1 MKQDEI
7 VTDVDG
13 FLSGRRDVLR
23 GLAASALLMPLMS
36 PDLAL
41 AADGSLSVA
50 LPTNPDTFDP
60 CNQRNHDAMALSQV
74 IFESL
79 YEVDVNGVPQ
89 PMLAVSH
96 KIAEDGMSWWFDLRD
111 DVFFH
116 NGQKMTAE
124 DVKYSYD
131 WVLDE
136 KNKAARR
143 PIWTRIKNVVVE
155 SPTRVR
161 FEMSQP
167 YGSMLLYMTKY
178 MGIFP
183 KGSREKPGNDA
194 FQSNP
199 VGLGTGPGIFVSAQK
214 NDYVEFKQNPKYW
227 RKGVPAWSK
236 LRVLIVP
243 EDSVRVAYLMTNKVQ
258 IISAPPPR
266 EYARLK
272 SMPGIGGASKIAIG
286 SRMFISMNN
295 SKPPFD
301 DVNFRLAV
309 SRALDRQKIAS
320 QFFGLLDP
328 TAIPAPTDSWWFNK
342 EANSRLDFNL
352 AAAKELLA
360 KSKYANGASF
370 DLLLPAEPY
379 LVDVKDAALIVQ
391 AELKKN
397 LGVTVNLQV
406 LESSQVIGD
415 MIKGAHTAAI
425 VVFMTPPD
433 PIVQDFYTGNIMAK
447 GVGYTNKA
455 FNDGVD
461 EYFATKT
468 QNEKKAVLDR
478 LFMILAQDCPN
489 VYLGIAHASN
499 LWRTSIKGFQVN
511 TGLTMRVR
519 QVLPPA

>member
-1 MKQDEI
+1 MADRSL
-7 VTDVDG
+7 T
-13 FLSGRRDVLR
+13 GRRDVLR
-23 GLAASALLMPLMS
+23 GLATTVATSTLLPLLN
-36 PDLAL
+36 PGVAV
-41 AADGSLSVA
+41 AADGTLSVA

-89 PMLAVSH
+89 PMLASGH
-96 KIAEDGMSWWFDLRD
+96 KISEDGMTWWFDLRD
-111 DVFFH
+111 DVFFQ

-155 SPTRVR
+155 SPARVR
-161 FEMSQP
+161 FEMNQP

-183 KGSREKPGNDA
+183 KGSREKPGNEA
-194 FQSNP
+194 FQANP

-214 NDYVEFKQNPKYW
+214 NDYVEFRRNPRYW

-258 IISAPPPR
+258 AISAPPPR
-266 EYARLK
+266 EFARLK
-272 SMPGIGGASKIAIG
+272 AMPGITGASKIAIG
-286 SRMFISMNN
+286 SRMFISMNHA
-295 SKPPFD
+295 KPPFD
-301 DVNFRLAV
+301 DVNFRLAI
-309 SRALDRQKIAS
+309 SRALDRKKIAS

-328 TAIPAPTDSWWFNK
+328 TAIPAPSNSWWFNAD
-342 EANSRLDFNL
+342 ANARLDFNL
-352 AAAKELLA
+352 AAAKEHLA
-360 KSKYANGASF
+360 KSKYASGATF

-391 AELKKN
+391 AELKRN

-406 LESSQVIGD
+406 LETSQVIGD
-415 MIKGAHTAAI
+415 MIKGAHNAAI

-433 PIVQDFYTGNIMAK
+433 PVVQDFYTGNIMAK

-455 FNDGVD
+455 FNDSVD

-468 QNEKKAVLDR
+468 QTEKKAALDKM
-478 LFMILAQDCPN
+478 FNILAQDCPN
-489 VYLGIAHASN
+489 VYLGVAHASN
-499 LWRTSIKGFQVN
+499 LWRSNIKGFQVN
-511 TGLTMRVR
+511 TGITMRTRNV
-519 QVLPPA
+519 VPG